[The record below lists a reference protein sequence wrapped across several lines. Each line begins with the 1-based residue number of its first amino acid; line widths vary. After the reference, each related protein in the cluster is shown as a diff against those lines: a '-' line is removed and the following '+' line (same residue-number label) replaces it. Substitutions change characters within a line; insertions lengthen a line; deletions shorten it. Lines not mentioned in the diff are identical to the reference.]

1 MTNMCTTTFLFAYRK
16 LSDSMFENIDA
27 HGLKIVR
34 GGGPYILAIIL
45 FLLTSVKTIKKTN
58 DQT

>member
-1 MTNMCTTTFLFAYRK
+1 MTNMCTTTFLFAYTK
-16 LSDSMFENIDA
+16 LSDSMFEKIDA

-34 GGGPYILAIIL
+34 GGPYISVIIL